1 MLGAGDS
8 VPDVRVW
15 TSPRE
20 EPKPLRQVLGAGY
33 TLLCFYVWDWSPT

>member
-1 MLGAGDS
+1 VLEPGSA

-20 EPKPLRQVLGAGY
+20 EAQPLSEVLGAGL
-33 TLLCFYVWDWSPT
+33 TLVCFYVWDWSPT